1 MSVMSESTSDG
12 TSEALALDP
21 RDARLVDGAA
31 RWMGMLGRFQVLFGG
46 LTLFLIVGAGLAL
59 WLTDAADGSDAS
71 ATTPPLVTLGEVDPL
86 AVAAVAAAIAGLAA
100 LLVRGGTLLIDAAE
114 DFERYLAQLSSAQ
127 ASTPRPDGDA
137 LLLDGLRRL
146 GTYFVLES
154 LLVAVVLAAV
164 VFAGGGR

>member
-1 MSVMSESTSDG
+1 MSAMSQGRSS
-12 TSEALALDP
+12 SEGASRALALDP

-59 WLTDAADGSDAS
+59 WLTDAADASDAS

-86 AVAAVAAAIAGLAA
+86 AVAAGAAVIALLAA
-100 LLVRGGTLLIDAAE
+100 LVVRGGTLLIDAAE
-114 DFERYLAQLSSAQ
+114 DFERYLHQVSA
-127 ASTPRPDGDA
+127 ATTDGDA

-154 LLVAVVLAAV
+154 LLVAVVLGAV
-164 VFAGGGR
+164 VLGGGS

>member
-1 MSVMSESTSDG
+1 MSAMSEGSTSGDAA
-12 TSEALALDP
+12 SQALALDP

-46 LTLFLIVGAGLAL
+46 LTLFLVVGAGLAL

-86 AVAAVAAAIAGLAA
+86 AVAAVAAVIAALAA
-100 LLVRGGTLLIDAAE
+100 LVVRGGTLLIDAAE
-114 DFERYLAQLSSAQ
+114 DFERYLHQISQ
-127 ASTPRPDGDA
+127 ARVSGASDGDA
-137 LLLDGLRRL
+137 ILLDGLRRL

-154 LLVAVVLAAV
+154 FLVAVVLAAV
-164 VFAGGGR
+164 VFGGGL

>member
-1 MSVMSESTSDG
+1 MSESRSSGDG
-12 TSEALALDP
+12 ASKALALDP

-46 LTLFLIVGAGLAL
+46 LTLFLVVGAGLAL

-86 AVAAVAAAIAGLAA
+86 AVAAVAAVIAMMAA
-100 LLVRGGTLLIDAAE
+100 LMVRGGTLLIDAAE
-114 DFERYLAQLSSAQ
+114 DFERYLAQVSNPSQ
-127 ASTPRPDGDA
+127 ASAVDGDS

-154 LLVAVVLAAV
+154 LLVAVVLAGV
-164 VFAGGGR
+164 VFGGAL

>member
-1 MSVMSESTSDG
+1 MREMSQPSASREG
-12 TSEALALDP
+12 TSPALALDP

-86 AVAAVAAAIAGLAA
+86 AVAAVAAVIVVMAA
-100 LLVRGGTLLIDAAE
+100 LVVRGGTLLIDAAE
-114 DFERYLAQLSSAQ
+114 DFERYLHPLSGGK
-127 ASTPRPDGDA
+127 STDES

-154 LLVAVVLAAV
+154 LLVGVVLAAV
-164 VFAGGGR
+164 VFGGGV